1 MNIEQFNELTNIINM
16 FSDAIP
22 DNIDEKL
29 ELGDLKI
36 SISKRDGK
44 VELNV
49 ESKKEEFNDS
59 EIKETTKEFRER
71 LKELDDQTFME
82 VVEEIKD
89 DIDMQKFDKLLNLES
104 YNEESANEVTD
115 LMNQV
120 SKVICNKLQDKIQEL
135 VNIYDKF

>member
-22 DNIDEKL
+22 DNIEEKL

-36 SISKRDGK
+36 FISKRDGK
-44 VELNV
+44 VEFNV
-49 ESKKEEFNDS
+49 ESKKEEFDDS
-59 EIKETTKEFRER
+59 EIKETAKDFRES

-89 DIDMQKFDKLLNLES
+89 NVDMKRFDELLNLES
-104 YNEESANEVTD
+104 YNEESANEVMD

-120 SKVICNKLQDKIQEL
+120 SEVICNKLQDKIQEL
-135 VNIYDKF
+135 VNLYDKF

>member
-71 LKELDDQTFME
+71 LKKLDDQTFME

-120 SKVICNKLQDKIQEL
+120 SEVICNKLQDKIQEL

>member
-71 LKELDDQTFME
+71 LKKLDDQTFME

-120 SKVICNKLQDKIQEL
+120 SEVICNKLQDKIQKL
-135 VNIYDKF
+135 VNLYDKF